1 VVKTIRNL
9 KYAQK
14 LNIATK
20 ILKFPGNSNMDSL
33 KCIANAVR
41 YKNCFIKKYVVGS

>member
-1 VVKTIRNL
+1 VVKTIEIQ

-20 ILKFPGNSNMDSL
+20 ILEFPGNSNMDSL

-41 YKNCFIKKYVVGS
+41 YKKWFIKKYVVGS